1 MKKREPLCTDGGKI
15 NDAVSAENS
24 MEIPLQNANRTT
36 YHPPS
41 PLLDIYPKK
50 TKTLVREDTRTLAFS
65 IIYNSEEMEAT

>member
-36 YHPPS
+36 CHPES

-50 TKTLVREDTRTLAFS
+50 TKTS
-65 IIYNSEEMEAT
+65 